1 MSDIPPVEDLLVRT
15 TLDSAEISWSASSCV
30 SGFEILVSKGDS
42 CDEACLESNQRE
54 EIDNEG
60 GVELDL
66 VYYSKDISSQ
76 RLVLS
81 DLIWCSDYVVM
92 VRLLGHSARS
102 GPVTSQVFRVANQ
115 SQVFSSGKWLPVVRG
130 LEVDAGEAEAGVED
144 AGDGR
149 NVSGEE
155 SVTISWEQPDC
166 MTQYEVLVVSEAECP
181 LTRPSLQCLEEVA
194 RRVRRGEE
202 GEERSVSV
210 TVGNL
215 TDCTQYR
222 AIVRSKG
229 SEPQLGSLYGVS

>member
-1 MSDIPPVEDLLVRT
+1 MYLEAVDLPDIPPVEDLLVRT

-30 SGFEILVSKGDS
+30 AGFEILVSKGDS
-42 CDEACLESNQRE
+42 CDEGCLESNQRE

-76 RLVLS
+76 RLVIS

-92 VRLLGHSARS
+92 VRLLGHSEQS

-115 SQVFSSGKWLPVVRG
+115 SQVFSSEKWLPVVRG
-130 LEVDAGEAEAGVED
+130 LEVEAGEETVT
-144 AGDGR
+144 
-149 NVSGEE
+149 VSW
-155 SVTISWEQPDC
+155 SQPDC
-166 MTQYEVLVVSEAECP
+166 MTQYEAVVVSEAECP
-181 LTRPSLQCLEEVA
+181 LTRTSLQCLEEA
-194 RRVRRGEE
+194 GRRVSRGEE
-202 GEERSVSV
+202 GEERAVVV

-215 TDCTQYR
+215 TECTQYR

-229 SEPQLGSLYGVS
+229 SEPQLGSLCGVS